1 MQIRKYAIL
10 GLYAAI
16 LLSVPS
22 SGLANA
28 ESVPNWVKTNA
39 GWWASGDIDQQSF
52 IQGIEYL
59 VNQGIISVPVQKV
72 SGEKSETVPDWIKN
86 TAGWWA
92 EDAISDAEFVRAV
105 EFLVAE
111 NIISVQ
117 VDALNEIKMPTSIG
131 KTITLAKSP
140 EGTNFEEKEMDYYD
154 EDKYKFAKKHGDGMA
169 YPGFVID
176 GERSAVHVTY
186 ADTVNGDTNI
196 LFTTTYDGGNTWTDP
211 TIVNEPGIAS
221 RPHMAGGAML
231 QLGPE
236 GEIYALYGHSIKN
249 KKVMDE

>member
-10 GLYAAI
+10 GLFAAI

-72 SGEKSETVPDWIKN
+72 SGEKSESVPDWIKN

-111 NIISVQ
+111 
-117 VDALNEIKMPTSIG
+117 
-131 KTITLAKSP
+131 
-140 EGTNFEEKEMDYYD
+140 
-154 EDKYKFAKKHGDGMA
+154 
-169 YPGFVID
+169 
-176 GERSAVHVTY
+176 
-186 ADTVNGDTNI
+186 I
-196 LFTTTYDGGNTWTDP
+196 LF
-211 TIVNEPGIAS
+211 
-221 RPHMAGGAML
+221 
-231 QLGPE
+231 
-236 GEIYALYGHSIKN
+236 LYKLMH
-249 KKVMDE
+249 